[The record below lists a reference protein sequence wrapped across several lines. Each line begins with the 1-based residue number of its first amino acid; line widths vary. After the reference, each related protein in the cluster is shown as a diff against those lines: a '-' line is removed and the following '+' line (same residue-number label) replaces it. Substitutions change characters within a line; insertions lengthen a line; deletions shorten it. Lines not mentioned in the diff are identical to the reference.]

1 MGERQEGA
9 SGVDPKKAQ
18 RMIDRIIKLEKR
30 NIQTRHLKD
39 QAMVEQI
46 KAIIREEAEAYVD

>member
-1 MGERQEGA
+1 MIGQQCE
-9 SGVDPKKAQ
+9 SGNIDHKTAQ

-39 QAMVEQI
+39 QEVVKKI
-46 KAIIREEAEAYVD
+46 KEIIREEADSYAD

>member
-1 MGERQEGA
+1 MSERQDDA
-9 SGVDPKKAQ
+9 NSVDPKKAQ

-39 QAMVEQI
+39 QAMVEKI